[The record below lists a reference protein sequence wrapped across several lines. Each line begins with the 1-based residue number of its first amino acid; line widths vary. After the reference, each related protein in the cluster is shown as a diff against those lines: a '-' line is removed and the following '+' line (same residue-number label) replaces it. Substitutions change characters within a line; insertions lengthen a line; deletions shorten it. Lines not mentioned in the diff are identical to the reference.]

1 MNNKDYLTIKDFAE
15 AAGVTQQSIYRRLN
29 DVLSPYVIMLN
40 SRKVLKKQALEVYQK
55 YLEEHGVNTCIN
67 NDINMLKRENT
78 ELNEQIYQLKHDILK
93 LEHENTLIK
102 QKAELLSEQTKQ
114 LQEMN
119 STLTAEQTVK
129 NNQISEL
136 QTALKAA
143 QTIQALQLK
152 QIEDRQR
159 EEPEQKQ
166 GFFARLFK
174 KS

>member
-1 MNNKDYLTIKDFAE
+1 MNDKDYLTIKDFAD

-67 NDINMLKRENT
+67 NDINMLKHENT
-78 ELNEQIYQLKHDILK
+78 ELNEQIRQLK
-93 LEHENTLIK
+93 HENTLIK

-119 STLTAEQTVK
+119 NTLTAEQTVK

-143 QTIQALQLK
+143 QTIQAMQLK

-174 KS
+174 R

>member
-1 MNNKDYLTIKDFAE
+1 MNNDLLTIKQFAD

-67 NDINMLKRENT
+67 DDINMLKHENT
-78 ELNEQIYQLKHDILK
+78 ELNEQIRQLKHDILK

-129 NNQISEL
+129 NNQIAEL

-152 QIEDRQR
+152 QLEDRQQ
-159 EEPEQKQ
+159 EEHK
-166 GFFARLFK
+166 GFLARLFK
-174 KS
+174 R